1 MAELAIYGKGG
12 IGKSTIAANISAAL
26 AKQGKRV
33 LQIGCD
39 PKHDSTRLLLGGR
52 RITTVLDYLRE
63 TGPGQGRRT
72 PSLPEEIVHAG
83 AFGVHCIEAGGPEP
97 GVGCAGRGILT
108 TFELI
113 RRLGIRDYPYDAVIY
128 DVLGDVVCGGF
139 AVPLRREYA
148 EKVYIVSSGEF
159 MALYAANNI
168 LRGLKNY
175 DQSRGRAGGIILNS
189 RGLPE
194 EDGLIRRFCDAVEL
208 PLLESFPRSEVFSGC
223 EREGMSLVERDGGSE
238 LAAKFEALAAL
249 MYRQEELYPPRP
261 LSDEELED
269 RIFGERKRPA
279 GRRALGEQVFGEVP
293 KRKEAASA
301 FVSGVFSKS
310 LIAREPLQGCAF
322 SGAMGVCTQV
332 GDCVCIAHGP
342 VSCAHITYQSITSA
356 SRRFLLERGI
366 VLPYQASPPVLSS
379 QMNETVMI
387 FGGVEAL
394 RKKLAEARAAGSAGI
409 FVLTT
414 CPSGII
420 GDDLG
425 FLRDMEAGE
434 SRIIPLL
441 TDGNLQGDFLQGIL
455 MAYTEIAR
463 ALIDRT
469 VAARENTVNIVAE
482 KPETTGRGE
491 SLRYMKDIL
500 DRLGIEINCHFICET
515 SLEEIRCFMR
525 GKLSILAFDDYMG
538 RTIRDFLRGEFGAEF
553 LDRPFPVGFRESAE
567 WVRLLASSFGRPPET
582 AGAIIA
588 DYRDRYEGEIL
599 RIKPYLAGKRLM
611 VITFNHDIDWILQ
624 TALDLEME
632 VAFLAVMDFSQENL
646 FRTIFRERIGE
657 FRVSYD
663 RSRRRSDIERVKP
676 DLFLANYPS
685 PEEDGRVL
693 TDVIPFC
700 PVAGFLSGLLLA
712 RRWSE
717 IFRMNLYEGWKQ
729 DEVLFRKYQS

>member
-39 PKHDSTRLLLGGR
+39 PKHDSTRLLLRGL
-52 RITTVLDYLRE
+52 RITTVLDYLRG
-63 TGPGQGRRT
+63 TGPDRCR
-72 PSLPEEIVHAG
+72 LEDIVHTG
-83 AFGVHCIEAGGPEP
+83 AFNVHCIEAGGPEP

-139 AVPLRREYA
+139 AVPIRREYA
-148 EKVYIVSSGEF
+148 EKVYIVTSGEF
-159 MALYAANNI
+159 MSLYAANNI

-175 DQSRGRAGGIILNS
+175 DQNRGRAGGIIQNS
-189 RGLPE
+189 RGLGE
-194 EDGLIRRFCDAVEL
+194 EDERVRRFCEAVGL
-208 PLLESFPRSEVFSGC
+208 PLLESFPRSDLFSDC
-223 EREGMSLVERDGGSE
+223 EREGICLVEREAGSE
-238 LAAKFEALAAL
+238 LAKKFEALGDF
-249 MYRQEELYPPRP
+249 MYRQGELYPARP
-261 LSDEELED
+261 LPDEELE
-269 RIFGERKRPA
+269 ERLLGKRPRPA
-279 GRRALGEQVFGEVP
+279 GTAPTAEALFAESP
-293 KRKEAASA
+293 KRKE
-301 FVSGVFSKS
+301 VYSKG
-310 LIAREPLQGCAF
+310 LISREPLQGCAF
-322 SGAMGVCTQV
+322 NGAMGVCIQV

-342 VSCAHITYQSITSA
+342 ASCAHIAYQTITSTP
-356 SRRFLLERGI
+356 RRFLLERGI
-366 VLPYQASPPVLSS
+366 VLPCQSSPPVVSS
-379 QMNETVMI
+379 LMNEGVMI
-387 FGGVEAL
+387 FGGVEGL
-394 RKKLAEARAAGSAGI
+394 RKKIAEAKARKPRGI

-425 FLRDMEAGE
+425 FLGDMEDAGT
-434 SRIIPLL
+434 RIIPLL

-469 VAARENTVNIVAE
+469 VTPREDTVNIVAE
-482 KPETTGRGE
+482 KPETNGRGE

-500 DRLGIEINCHFICET
+500 DRLGIGINCHFICET
-515 SLEEIRCFMR
+515 SIDEIRSFMG

-538 RTIRDFLRGEFGAEF
+538 RTIRDFLKSEFGAEF
-553 LDRPFPVGFRESAE
+553 LDRPFPVGFWESAG
-567 WVRLLASSFGRPPET
+567 WVRELGAAFRRPPELVE
-582 AGAIIA
+582 GIIA
-588 DYRDRYEGEIL
+588 DYRDQYEKEI
-599 RIKPYLAGKRLM
+599 REIKPHLRGKRLM

-632 VAFLAVMDFSQENL
+632 PVFLGVMNFSQENL
-646 FRTIFRERIGE
+646 FRTKLREQIREIH
-657 FRVSYD
+657 VPYD
-663 RSRRRSDIERVKP
+663 RTKRRTDIDRVRP
-676 DLFLANYPS
+676 DIFLTNYPS
-685 PEEDGRVL
+685 PDEDGQAL

-717 IFRMNLYEGWKQ
+717 IFRMNLNEGWKA
-729 DEVLFRKYQS
+729 DEVLFRKYLP